1 MFEGLSEKLSGIFD
15 ALTRRDAVEIVR
27 RLRAAVERAAPRRRP

>member
-15 ALTRRDAVEIVR
+15 ALTRRGA
-27 RLRAAVERAAPRRRP
+27 LREEDVATLCAECAECG